1 MILSIQCQ
9 EFDREV
15 LDLVNKNNFIPM
27 NIYAIVK
34 TLMKGYLSGNGI
46 RENVYQYVL
55 KVWNKFERKR
65 MICT

>member
-1 MILSIQCQ
+1 
-9 EFDREV
+9 
-15 LDLVNKNNFIPM
+15 M
-27 NIYAIVK
+27 NIYAILK